1 MTLDQTLVMQIILAL
16 GGLGLFLYGMK
27 LLGDGLE
34 LAAGSKLRIILE
46 KLTSNRWLGALV
58 GVIVTAII
66 QSSTA
71 VSVMVVG
78 FVNAS
83 IMTLN
88 QAIGVIM
95 GASIGTTVTSLILSI
110 NIAQYAPIAIFIGAF
125 MVVLSKKNNTKY
137 IGQIIAG
144 FGILFFGMTTMSDN
158 LKPLASS
165 DFFQN
170 IIVSVSN
177 PFIGIIF
184 GIIFSAVVQS
194 SSATVGVLQALGAAG
209 AVTLSGSVYM
219 IYGIHI
225 GACVTSVI
233 SSIGATK
240 AAKRT
245 SLSYVIY
252 TFLGTAMFTLI
263 TLLTPFVPFIQNIT
277 DYVPLQISLVHI
289 IFSIISTIVLLP
301 CSSFITKLACII
313 IPGDEDTG
321 KEACRLKYVDERI
334 LKTPPIAVNQI
345 TKEIERMGKLSK
357 RNFEYSMQ
365 ALLNKDEKLIET
377 VEENEEVIDYLNH
390 KITSYLV
397 KINGLSLEDKDRVKI
412 GSYYHIVSDME
423 RIGDHAENICEIA
436 AKIIEKDEVFS
447 QKAIAEITNLK
458 KLVDDVIDGSF
469 RLFETQTPDI
479 ALIGIV
485 GKTEQE
491 IDDKTELYKDNH
503 IERLSEGKCNATIGT
518 LFMELLT
525 NLERIADHGTN
536 IAFSLYPHHK
546 SAIKKIE
553 SVQSTSN

>member
-1 MTLDQTLVMQIILAL
+1 MRTR
-16 GGLGLFLYGMK
+16 
-27 LLGDGLE
+27 E
-34 LAAGSKLRIILE
+34 SP
-46 KLTSNRWLGALV
+46 
-58 GVIVTAII
+58 
-66 QSSTA
+66 
-71 VSVMVVG
+71 G
-78 FVNAS
+78 F
-83 IMTLN
+83 
-88 QAIGVIM
+88 
-95 GASIGTTVTSLILSI
+95 
-110 NIAQYAPIAIFIGAF
+110 
-125 MVVLSKKNNTKY
+125 
-137 IGQIIAG
+137 
-144 FGILFFGMTTMSDN
+144 
-158 LKPLASS
+158 
-165 DFFQN
+165 
-170 IIVSVSN
+170 
-177 PFIGIIF
+177 
-184 GIIFSAVVQS
+184 
-194 SSATVGVLQALGAAG
+194 
-209 AVTLSGSVYM
+209 
-219 IYGIHI
+219 
-225 GACVTSVI
+225 
-233 SSIGATK
+233 
-240 AAKRT
+240 
-245 SLSYVIY
+245 
-252 TFLGTAMFTLI
+252 
-263 TLLTPFVPFIQNIT
+263 
-277 DYVPLQISLVHI
+277 
-289 IFSIISTIVLLP
+289 LP